1 MTYEYIFYEER
12 ECYYVPRMSSL
23 CAARQRDSLFQKYFG
38 ESPVIISPM
47 DWEILLKKFKIK
59 YLEV

>member
-1 MTYEYIFYEER
+1 MIYEYIFYEER
-12 ECYYVPRMSSL
+12 NCYYVPRASSM
-23 CAARQRDSLFQKYFG
+23 CAARQRDSLFQKYLG

-47 DWEILLKKFKIK
+47 DWDILLKKFKIK

>member
-1 MTYEYIFYEER
+1 MIYEYIFCEEAN
-12 ECYYVPRMSSL
+12 CYYVPRASSM
-23 CAARQRDSLFQKYFG
+23 CAARQRDSLFQKYLG

-47 DWEILLKKFKIK
+47 DWDILLKNFKIK